1 VDLLRLAGERI
12 ALAVERAA
20 SREAERRAR
29 QAAEAASEAKD
40 EFLALLSHELRS
52 PLNAMSLWLQVLK
65 TESASPEQVSQA
77 VETLE
82 RSVWQQEQLIGDLL
96 DVSRIVSGKLEVDLE
111 HVDVAETVGAC
122 VSALQPT
129 AEGKRV
135 ALRSDGIDGPSFVL
149 GDGARL
155 NQVVSNLVNNAI
167 KFTPEGGRVEVRARR
182 DGTNV
187 RITVADTG
195 QGITPDF
202 LPHVF
207 ERFRQADSTTTRR
220 HGGLGLG
227 LAIARHLVEQHG
239 GTIEVESPG
248 EGKGSTFTV
257 SLPLVP
263 GARPAQAKPPARRD
277 EEVPRGDDFSVLV
290 VDDDVAT
297 CEALALAFKQ
307 RGAQVWIAHSVRE
320 ALHVYD
326 AASPDVVIS
335 DISMPEEDGYT
346 LVRQIRER
354 DAKRGISTVAVAM
367 TGFAGREN
375 RAKALA
381 AGFEEHVA
389 KPVDSNALIDTVRR
403 LVRAAAH

>member
-1 VDLLRLAGERI
+1 
-12 ALAVERAA
+12 
-20 SREAERRAR
+20 
-29 QAAEAASEAKD
+29 
-40 EFLALLSHELRS
+40 
-52 PLNAMSLWLQVLK
+52 
-65 TESASPEQVSQA
+65 
-77 VETLE
+77 
-82 RSVWQQEQLIGDLL
+82 
-96 DVSRIVSGKLEVDLE
+96 
-111 HVDVAETVGAC
+111 
-122 VSALQPT
+122 
-129 AEGKRV
+129 
-135 ALRSDGIDGPSFVL
+135 
-149 GDGARL
+149 
-155 NQVVSNLVNNAI
+155 VVSNLVNNAI
-167 KFTPEGGRVEVRARR
+167 KFTPEGGRVEVGTRR
-182 DGTNV
+182 DGANV

-195 QGITPDF
+195 QGIAPDF

-220 HGGLGLG
+220 QGGLGLG
-227 LAIARHLVEQHG
+227 LAIARHLVELHR

-257 SLPLVP
+257 RLPLVP

-277 EEVPRGDDFSVLV
+277 EEAPRGDDFSVLV

-307 RGAQVWIAHSVRE
+307 RGTQVWIAHSVRE
-320 ALHVYD
+320 ALQVYD
-326 AASPDVVIS
+326 ATSPGVVIS
-335 DISMPEEDGYT
+335 DISMPEEDGYA

-354 DAKRGISTVAVAM
+354 DAQRGISTVAVAM